1 MTDFLL
7 ELRSEEIPARMQARA
22 REDLSKLFTA
32 ELAKAGIA
40 TSAIVTYATPRR
52 LTLIARDLP
61 LETAA
66 VSEETKGPKTSAP
79 PQALEGFLRKTG
91 LTREQLID
99 RNGTLFA
106 VTEKP
111 GRATAAVL
119 AEAIPAIVRAFPWP
133 KSMRWG
139 DASAS
144 TESLRWVRPLQGIVA
159 LLGEEIVPFEI
170 AGIASGAATLGHRFH
185 HPYQITIGGAH
196 DYVEKLRACHVIVDH
211 DERATLIRDHAREAA
226 MQAGLELIEDEGL
239 VAENAGLTEW
249 PIPLL
254 GQFDP
259 EFLDVPPEVIQL
271 TARVNQKYFVC
282 RDPQGK
288 LANAFVC
295 TANIAAHDN
304 GAKIVEGNRKVLAA
318 RLSDA
323 KFFYDTDLKVP
334 LEEQAEKL
342 SKIVFHEK
350 LGTVADKVDRV
361 AKLARWLV
369 EEGIVLPSPP
379 PASGRGP
386 GGGLALT
393 TNATP
398 AGEREPTPDPSR
410 EREGRAEL
418 ATLADRAARLAK
430 ADLVTGMVGE
440 FPELQGLMGGY
451 YAAAQGEHPSVATA
465 IRDHYKPVGQGDD
478 VPTDPVTVAVS
489 LADKLDT
496 VVSFFA
502 IQEKPTG
509 SKDPFAL
516 RRAALGALRIIVEH
530 KLRAPFG
537 KVLPAAMIN
546 LVYGLIDRELYR
558 CEFFVPTDHGTEE
571 FPIFGSLHGDEA
583 VDAWKNDQGNIH
595 IWRDEGS
602 FQQFEAV
609 RSIEMLPGSVVL
621 SKPTSIAYGISD
633 FFADR
638 LKVQQREAG
647 VRHDLIDA
655 VFAAKNEDGAGED
668 DLVRLLARVHAL
680 QAFVTT
686 EDGANLLA
694 GYKRAANILKKE
706 GGAQP
711 KPVTPAK
718 AGVSAGSEGQ
728 EPRETP
734 AFAGVTDE
742 AGASP
747 SPLRGEGRGE
757 GLPSS
762 AAPGTA
768 PHPDPLP
775 AGVREKTLSY
785 TREPAETALMT
796 ALDSAEPR
804 ATAAIAREDFAAA
817 MAALASLRAPI
828 DAFFDSVIVNDSDPA
843 KRSARL
849 ALLERVRAAV
859 HNVADFSKIEG

>member
-1 MTDFLL
+1 MRSMVEGACHTRSVRGPPPPPSFGRSPSPCRGGFESPMTDFLL
-7 ELRSEEIPARMQARA
+7 ELRSEEIPARMQAKA
-22 REDLSKLFTA
+22 REDLAKLFTA

-226 MQAGLELIEDEGL
+226 AQAGLELIEDEGL

-259 EFLDVPPEVIQL
+259 AFLDVPPEVIQL

-282 RDPQGK
+282 RGADGK

-295 TANIAAHDN
+295 TANIAAHDG

-369 EEGIVLPSPP
+369 EEGIILPGTGRGTSEAGGGGAPRSAASAENPLHPQPAADGPP
-379 PASGRGP
+379 P
-386 GGGLALT
+386 L
-393 TNATP
+393 
-398 AGEREPTPDPSR
+398 AGE
-410 EREGRAEL
+410 EL

-478 VPTDPVTVAVS
+478 VPSDPVTVAVS

-496 VVSFFA
+496 LFGFFLA
-502 IQEKPTG
+502 DEKPTG

-516 RRAALGALRIIVEH
+516 RRAALGVARLLIANAARLDLSQAFWAWLFYAIKRAALDRRSNSLLEWLFHKPSLMLVLDEDHIISTTSWNDLAE
-530 KLRAPFG
+530 RMGYASARTFN
-537 KVLPAAMIN
+537 KVALA
-546 LVYGLIDRELYR
+546 YE
-558 CEFFVPTDHGTEE
+558 
-571 FPIFGSLHGDEA
+571 SL
-583 VDAWKNDQGNIH
+583 
-595 IWRDEGS
+595 
-602 FQQFEAV
+602 
-609 RSIEMLPGSVVL
+609 L
-621 SKPTSIAYGISD
+621 D

-655 VFAAKNEDGAGED
+655 VFALGGED

-706 GGAQP
+706 AP
-711 KPVTPAK
+711 KDDAASSAPIPEREGPGVGSPRGNAAPALDRPTPN
-718 AGVSAGSEGQ
+718 
-728 EPRETP
+728 
-734 AFAGVTDE
+734 
-742 AGASP
+742 P
-747 SPLRGEGRGE
+747 SLPGRGE
-757 GLPSS
+757 EES
-762 AAPGTA
+762 
-768 PHPDPLP
+768 
-775 AGVREKTLSY
+775 LSY
-785 TREPAETALMT
+785 TPEPAETALMT

>member
-7 ELRSEEIPARMQARA
+7 ELRSEEIPARMQSKA
-22 REDLSKLFTA
+22 REDLAKLFTA

-40 TSAIVTYATPRR
+40 TSDIVTYATPRR

-226 MQAGLELIEDEGL
+226 MQAGLELIDDEGL

-259 EFLDVPPEVIQL
+259 AFLDVPPEVIQL

-282 RDPQGK
+282 RGADGK

-295 TANIAAHDN
+295 TANIAAHDG

-334 LEEQAEKL
+334 LEEQAAKL

-369 EEGIVLPSPP
+369 EEGIISSSPARGGGAHSATEGYRPLDSASPLHHPADGPP
-379 PASGRGP
+379 P
-386 GGGLALT
+386 L
-393 TNATP
+393 
-398 AGEREPTPDPSR
+398 AGE
-410 EREGRAEL
+410 EL
-418 ATLADRAARLAK
+418 ANLAERAARLAK

-496 VVSFFA
+496 LIGFFS
-502 IQEKPTG
+502 QNMRPTG

-516 RRAALGALRIIVEH
+516 RRAAIAIVQTIVQNGLRLRLLSTVEAATEFAQSQNRMQRRQP
-530 KLRAPFG
+530 LDRAFEKTIAQTNPS
-537 KVLPAAMIN
+537 PAVEASTRAMIERV
-546 LVYGLIDRELYR
+546 LA
-558 CEFFVPTDHGTEE
+558 TEE
-571 FPIFGSLHGDEA
+571 VDTSEA
-583 VDAWKNDQGNIH
+583 TQA
-595 IWRDEGS
+595 
-602 FQQFEAV
+602 
-609 RSIEMLPGSVVL
+609 LL
-621 SKPTSIAYGISD
+621 D

-655 VFAAKNEDGAGED
+655 VFALGGED

-706 GGAQP
+706 AP
-711 KPVTPAK
+711 KDDAAPSAPIPEREGPGVGSPRGNAAPASDRPTPN
-718 AGVSAGSEGQ
+718 
-728 EPRETP
+728 
-734 AFAGVTDE
+734 
-742 AGASP
+742 P
-747 SPLRGEGRGE
+747 SLPGRGE
-757 GLPSS
+757 
-762 AAPGTA
+762 
-768 PHPDPLP
+768 
-775 AGVREKTLSY
+775 ETLSY
-785 TREPAETALMT
+785 TPEPAESALHA

-828 DAFFDSVIVNDSDPA
+828 DAFFDSVIVNDPDPA

-859 HNVADFSKIEG
+859 HNVADFSRIEG